1 MIGIGLI
8 GCGAWGFNYLKT
20 LVSIPEVKILYVCD
34 LKKQILDNVKTIYPH
49 LKVTGNYRD
58 LLDDDN
64 VSGVIIAT
72 PPKSHYPLAA
82 NFLAG
87 KKAVLLEK
95 PVTHRY
101 REAEELAQLA
111 RKNNTILMAGHL
123 MEYHP
128 VVKKL
133 QECINK
139 GLLGD
144 LRYILLD
151 RANLG
156 KIRNDVSVLW
166 DLAVHDLSIVRS
178 LVNNQE
184 PLWVSAQGANYLQE
198 GIWDLITITMAF
210 TGNLMVQIH
219 ANWMH
224 PVKKRNVAVAGSKM
238 MAFWDDTRDNNKLQ
252 IVSYNVDSITP
263 ELENT
268 LPLTVQ
274 CRHFINCITT
284 KTEPQTGLQ
293 DILWVMRLLDLSEQ
307 SLFSYGARL
316 HFRSDR

>member
-8 GCGAWGFNYLKT
+8 GCGAWGVNYLKT
-20 LVSIPEVKILYVCD
+20 LVSIPEIKVLYVCD
-34 LKKQILDNVKTIYPH
+34 LKKEILDNVRAIYPY
-49 LKVTGNYRD
+49 LKLTGDYRD
-58 LLDDDN
+58 LLNDN
-64 VSGVIIAT
+64 NVGGVIIAT
-72 PPKSHYPLAA
+72 PPKSHYQLASK
-82 NFLAG
+82 FLAG
-87 KKAVLLEK
+87 NKAVLVEK

-101 REAEELAQLA
+101 REAKELAQLA

-133 QECINK
+133 REYISR
-139 GLLGD
+139 GMLGE

-156 KIRNDVSVLW
+156 KIRTDVSVLW

-178 LVNNQE
+178 LINQE
-184 PLWVSAQGANYLQE
+184 PLWVSAQGGNYLQE
-198 GIWDLITITMAF
+198 GIWDLITVTMGF

-224 PVKKRNVAVAGSKM
+224 PVKKRHVAIAGNNM
-238 MAFWDDTRDNNKLQ
+238 MAFWDDTRDKNKLQ
-252 IVSYNVDSITP
+252 IISYNVDIVTP

-268 LPLTVQ
+268 LPLTEQ
-274 CRHFINCITT
+274 CRHFINCV
-284 KTEPQTGLQ
+284 KTGKEPQTGLQ
-293 DILWVMRLLDLSEQ
+293 DILWVMRLLDLTEQ
-307 SLFSYGARL
+307 SLLSHGARL
-316 HFRSDR
+316 YFRSDR